1 MLVGQAA
8 PQSGRPWLALGLT
21 FGAVLAYLCPGV
33 TQWLVFDTEAS
44 RSGEIWRILTGH
56 FCHYNESHFVGDV
69 AAFLIWASVVELIS
83 RRLLFS
89 AVLGTSMLV
98 GCWLLVGG
106 APHTDY
112 RGLSAIDCALAA
124 QLFTLAYF
132 DRRVRERRWLLTALV
147 IATTLFFGKSLYEFG
162 TGHALLAP
170 KLGEGVRLLP
180 EAHVLGILAGVSTAL
195 VGAVARHRSIQRQS
209 SNGSC
214 PEHARKMVR
223 RLTSS

>member
-1 MLVGQAA
+1 MLAGKAA
-8 PQSGRPWLALGLT
+8 PQTRKPWCALGLT
-21 FGAVLAYLCPGV
+21 LGAAMAYACPSL

-44 RSGEIWRILTGH
+44 HSGEIWRILTGH

-89 AVLGTSMLV
+89 AILGTSMLV
-98 GCWLLVGG
+98 GCWLLLGG
-106 APHTDY
+106 APRIDY

-124 QLFTLAYF
+124 QLFTLAFF

-162 TGHALLAP
+162 TGHAILAP

-195 VGAVARHRSIQRQS
+195 VYAFTRHRLIRRKPN
-209 SNGSC
+209 NGSC
-214 PEHARKMVR
+214 SEHEMASDA
-223 RLTSS
+223 LLQAE